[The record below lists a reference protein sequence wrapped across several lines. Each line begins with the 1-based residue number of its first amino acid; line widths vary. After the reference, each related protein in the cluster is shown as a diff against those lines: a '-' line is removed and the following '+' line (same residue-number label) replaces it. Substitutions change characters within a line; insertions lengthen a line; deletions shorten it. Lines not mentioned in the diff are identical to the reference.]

1 MELSRATMANWVIRC
16 AQSWLKP
23 LYKHMKRQL
32 LEQSVIH
39 ADENEQTA
47 ESRERDSAVTLFGPG
62 DYCALTPKKGGQE
75 IGLPFFLYGYSTKY
89 YLLDIIGNIIVEV
102 LPGHEYTVCTAGF
115 VFV

>member
-1 MELSRATMANWVIRC
+1 MSIFYPFFNLRNLLYLIPANG
-16 AQSWLKP
+16 
-23 LYKHMKRQL
+23 
-32 LEQSVIH
+32 
-39 ADENEQTA
+39 
-47 ESRERDSAVTLFGPG
+47 DSAVTLFGPG

-89 YLLDIIGNIIVEV
+89 YLLDIIGNIIAEV